1 MAPRIG
7 VYDSGIGGL
16 TTLAL
21 LQAKLPSCTYVY
33 LADTARMPFGSKSRA
48 EIYEAAENA
57 MKILRAGADVIV
69 FGCNTASVTAEPDG
83 AFKLRPALAECDPQK
98 TLVLA
103 TPRTLA
109 GLDAKARGFMCAD
122 TPELAVLTEI
132 QISLRYK
139 SRTVLSCAPLSDY
152 IRAKLS
158 PFAHKAEKVLLG
170 CSHYVYAE
178 KEIRAVLGNAD
189 YSDGND
195 ALTDSVR
202 AALQPELSASAPP
215 DGGVPP
221 TDFVFTGAGER
232 DKYMWIL
239 GRLHREYVPRFVAAD
254 RLLRQRTDTSA
265 KPPDGINT
273 KT

>member
-83 AFKLRPALAECDPQK
+83 AFKLRPALADCDPQK

-170 CSHYVYAE
+170 C
-178 KEIRAVLGNAD
+178 
-189 YSDGND
+189 
-195 ALTDSVR
+195 
-202 AALQPELSASAPP
+202 
-215 DGGVPP
+215 
-221 TDFVFTGAGER
+221 
-232 DKYMWIL
+232 
-239 GRLHREYVPRFVAAD
+239 
-254 RLLRQRTDTSA
+254 
-265 KPPDGINT
+265 
-273 KT
+273 